1 MFSSIKKF
9 FKTLLGQ
16 GEAFVYS
23 EAAKGSALAKQ
34 GALVLA
40 RDEAKLKIAALDDAN
55 RGLNAVANFLETEA
69 SRIHTETDALKSRIE
84 AIHASL
90 S

>member
-9 FKTLLGQ
+9 FMTLIGK
-16 GEAFVYS
+16 GEAFAYS

-34 GALVLA
+34 GALVIA
-40 RDEAKLKIAALDDAN
+40 RDEAKLKIVALDDAN
-55 RGLNAVANFLETEA
+55 KGLTAVANFLETEA
-69 SRIHTETDALKSRIE
+69 TRIHTETDALKARIE